1 MIVIP
6 FHFLR
11 LSERDIHVIL
21 KSYLTI
27 QNVFCRKNMEKYG
40 NIPCFSNA
48 LTIFVQRKIA
58 IYYVPIYNKEEKI

>member
-1 MIVIP
+1 
-6 FHFLR
+6 
-11 LSERDIHVIL
+11 
-21 KSYLTI
+21 
-27 QNVFCRKNMEKYG
+27 MEKYG